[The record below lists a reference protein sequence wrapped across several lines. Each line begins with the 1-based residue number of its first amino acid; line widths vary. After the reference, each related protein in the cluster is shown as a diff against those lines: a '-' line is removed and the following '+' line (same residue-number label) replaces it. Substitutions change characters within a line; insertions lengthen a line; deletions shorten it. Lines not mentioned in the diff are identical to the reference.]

1 MTELLY
7 NASYALHIDTQRE
20 TIIIS
25 THKLFES
32 GFTAR
37 VDSLQKLQSVVRPPV
52 YHVHSNTAVHVMLQ
66 DGGGGESSRYNQT
79 QGSTKCFFRL

>member
-1 MTELLY
+1 MQAMY
-7 NASYALHIDTQRE
+7 YIDTQRE

-66 DGGGGESSRYNQT
+66 DRGGGGGVKQIQSDTGIYQV
-79 QGSTKCFFRL
+79 LL

>member
-1 MTELLY
+1 MTY
-7 NASYALHIDTQRE
+7 NASYALHTHSERV

-66 DGGGGESSRYNQT
+66 DRGGGGVKQIQSDTGIYQV
-79 QGSTKCFFRL
+79 LL